1 MNKRLKQF
9 ARDTILND
17 LLQLTDAQQA
27 VFKKMYSPDPE
38 KFDTYP
44 LKGIVGIIYDDLLEN
59 ALDQTERTLENNRYP
74 IVNLAFGSKVE
85 IENIIFTLV
94 KNQNG
99 LYLNGNNGDRIDLTD
114 VCGGG
119 VGITLEKIKQ
129 AHDDAKGVA
138 ITLPSVKHSE
148 IKSLDPVNIIH
159 LAIGTTFKIDN
170 DVIKITESS
179 DSCVNFENEAGRRIT
194 PQGSWFFNNNITIS
208 DIAKMHDK
216 LLNSDSFI
224 IKNDIEQSTFSINS

>member
-44 LKGIVGIIYDDLLEN
+44 LKSIVRNIYDNLLEN

-138 ITLPSVKHSE
+138 ITLPSIKPSE
-148 IKSLDPVNIIH
+148 IKSLDLVNVIH

-179 DSCVNFENEAGRRIT
+179 NSGVNLENEAGRRIT

-208 DIAKMHDK
+208 EIARMHDR

-224 IKNDIEQSTFSINS
+224 MKNDIEQSTFSINS